1 MDNAV
6 RSFLPTDLPA
16 LVAYSGLSYENE
28 AWPRERLGA
37 GESQAT
43 LTVVRDQLLAF
54 ARKRGTWVSV
64 RRQRLQGLVG
74 ARPRGGNE
82 AWEIDYL
89 IDATRDGRVS
99 VDLLE
104 CAVLETGKEGAQKLF
119 LRLPGDSGLLE
130 PARAAGFLPYQEET
144 LYVRQGVDGAAADG
158 LRPVL
163 ASDNYPLFRLYCQAT
178 PEPTRRLEAVTFAEW
193 HAAQE
198 RRWLKNGLQLI
209 LERDG
214 QLQASVRAARL
225 PQGLLL
231 DLMLSSDVT
240 PDAAGIVN
248 TACAA
253 SESGSANVLVLV
265 PEAAEGVA
273 RRLVEAGFT
282 PQQTFVSLLR
292 RTARPLALP
301 KKVAVVAKNAV
312 GV

>member
-1 MDNAV
+1 MVNAV

-74 ARPRGGNE
+74 ARQRGGNE

-89 IDATRDGRVS
+89 IDATRDRRIS

-104 CAVLETGKEGAQKLF
+104 HAVTEAGKEGAQKLF
-119 LRLPGDSGLLE
+119 LRLPGDSDLVE
-130 PARAAGFLPYQEET
+130 PARNAGFLPYQEET
-144 LYVRQGVDGAAADG
+144 LYVRQGAGSDPATD
-158 LRPVL
+158 LRPL
-163 ASDNYPLFRLYCQAT
+163 LPSDSYPLFRLYCQAT

-214 QLQASVRAARL
+214 QLHATVRAARL

-231 DLMLSSDVT
+231 DLMLTADAT
-240 PDAAGIVN
+240 PDALGIVN
-248 TACAA
+248 AACAA
-253 SESGSANVLVLV
+253 AELASDSVFVLV
-265 PEAAEGVA
+265 PEAAEGLA
-273 RRLVEAGFT
+273 RRLEEAGFT
-282 PQQTFVSLLR
+282 PRQAFVSMMR

-301 KKVAVVAKNAV
+301 QKVAAVAKNAV